1 MNPPC
6 PYNAFGMKLA
16 FLISIMI
23 GKIAPQNF
31 LARNPFSTPATQT
44 RDRAEFLSFLEG
56 KMGEPIVMERLA
68 LQILKKTVDLVLSEA
83 ETTEPDFFLSSPLI
97 FSQTQGPP
105 TLPPSLELS
114 DLEVDWE
121 ASNFLPV
128 DRDFESIIQEA
139 AQRYRVD
146 PGLIR
151 AVIQAESGGN
161 PLAVSRAGARGLMQ
175 LMPETAAELGVT
187 NPFDPTQNIMG
198 GTSYLRRLLDRYRG
212 DVKLALAAYNWG
224 MGNLEKRPE
233 AMPRE
238 TKNFIATVENHQ
250 RNFNKA

>member
-1 MNPPC
+1 
-6 PYNAFGMKLA
+6 MKLA
-16 FLISIMI
+16 FLLSIMI
-23 GKIAPQNF
+23 GKVAPQNS
-31 LARNPFSTPATQT
+31 LARNPFSTPATQI
-44 RDRAEFLSFLEG
+44 RDRTEFLSFLEG

-68 LQILKKTVDLVLSEA
+68 LQILKKTVNLVLSEA
-83 ETTEPDFFLSSPLI
+83 EATEPDFFLSSPLT
-97 FSQTQGPP
+97 FSQTQGPS

-139 AQRYRVD
+139 AQRYRVE

-161 PLAVSRAGARGLMQ
+161 PSAVSRAGARGLMQ

-212 DVKLALAAYNWG
+212 DVKLALGAYNWG

-238 TKNFIATVENHQ
+238 TKNFIATVEKHQ
-250 RNFNKA
+250 RDFNKA

>member
-1 MNPPC
+1 
-6 PYNAFGMKLA
+6 
-16 FLISIMI
+16 MI
-23 GKIAPQNF
+23 GKVVPQNP

-56 KMGEPIVMERLA
+56 KMGEPIAMERLA

-83 ETTEPDFFLSSPLI
+83 ERTEPDFFLSPPLA
-97 FSQTQGPP
+97 FSQTLGPP
-105 TLPPSLELS
+105 TLPPPPELS
-114 DLEVDWE
+114 DLEVGWE

-128 DRDFESIIQEA
+128 DQDFESIIQEA
-139 AQRYRVD
+139 GQRYRVD
-146 PGLIR
+146 AGLIR

-161 PLAVSRAGARGLMQ
+161 PSAVSRAGARGLMQ

-224 MGNLEKRPE
+224 MGNVEKSPDKLP
-233 AMPRE
+233 AE
-238 TKNFIATVENHQ
+238 TRSYIGRVSQHYRAA
-250 RNFNKA
+250 KA

>member
-1 MNPPC
+1 MC
-6 PYNAFGMKLA
+6 
-16 FLISIMI
+16 IMI
-23 GKIAPQNF
+23 KEIDPQNF
-31 LARNPFSTPATQT
+31 LGRNPFSTPAAQK
-44 RDRAEFLSFLEG
+44 RDKAAFLSFLEE
-56 KMGEPIVMERLA
+56 KMGEPMAMEKLA
-68 LQILKKTVDLVLSEA
+68 LQILKKTVDLVLSGTEMA
-83 ETTEPDFFLSSPLI
+83 ESDFFISPALISSK
-97 FSQTQGPP
+97 PP
-105 TLPPSLELS
+105 VSHIPPPSPEPLALEG
-114 DLEVDWE
+114 DLET
-121 ASNFLPV
+121 SNYLPV
-128 DRDFESIIQEA
+128 GRDFESIIQDA
-139 AQRYRVD
+139 GHRYRVD
-146 PGLIR
+146 PALIR

-238 TKNFIATVENHQ
+238 TKSFIALVEKNQ
-250 RNFNKA
+250 RSRNKA

>member
-1 MNPPC
+1 
-6 PYNAFGMKLA
+6 
-16 FLISIMI
+16 MI
-23 GKIAPQNF
+23 GKVVPQNP
-31 LARNPFSTPATQT
+31 LARNPFSAPATQT

-83 ETTEPDFFLSSPLI
+83 EATEPDFFLSPPLVFSP
-97 FSQTQGPP
+97 TQGSPA
-105 TLPPSLELS
+105 LPPPHELS

-139 AQRYRVD
+139 AQRYRVE

-238 TKNFIATVENHQ
+238 TKNFIATVEKHQ
-250 RNFNKA
+250 RDFNKA

>member
-1 MNPPC
+1 
-6 PYNAFGMKLA
+6 
-16 FLISIMI
+16 
-23 GKIAPQNF
+23 
-31 LARNPFSTPATQT
+31 
-44 RDRAEFLSFLEG
+44 
-56 KMGEPIVMERLA
+56 MERLS
-68 LQILKKTVDLVLSEA
+68 LQILKKTVDLVLSGA
-83 ETTEPDFFLSSPLI
+83 ETKEPDFFLSAPLI
-97 FSQTQGPP
+97 FSPTQAPP
-105 TLPPSLELS
+105 ISSPSPELS
-114 DLEVDWE
+114 DPGVDWE
-121 ASNFLPV
+121 ASNFLPA

-224 MGNLEKRPE
+224 MGNLEKHPK
-233 AMPRE
+233 AMPQE
-238 TKNFIATVENHQ
+238 TKNFIAAVEKHQ
-250 RNFNKA
+250 RSFNKT

>member
-1 MNPPC
+1 MV
-6 PYNAFGMKLA
+6 
-16 FLISIMI
+16 
-23 GKIAPQNF
+23 GKVEPQNS
-31 LARNPFSTPATQT
+31 LARNPFSTPAPQN
-44 RDRAEFLSFLEG
+44 RDRAEFLSYLEG

-68 LQILKKTVDLVLSEA
+68 LQILKKTVDLVLSSE
-83 ETTEPDFFLSSPLI
+83 ETAEPDLFLSSPLT
-97 FSQTQGPP
+97 FSP
-105 TLPPSLELS
+105 TRASPASPPSPELA
-114 DLEVDWE
+114 DLEVEWE
-121 ASNFLPV
+121 ESNFLPA
-128 DRDFESIIQEA
+128 DRNFESIIQEA

-151 AVIQAESGGN
+151 AVIQSESGGN

-187 NPFDPTQNIMG
+187 NPFDPAQNIMG

-224 MGNLEKRPE
+224 MGNLERHPE

-238 TKNFIATVENHQ
+238 TKNFIATVEKFQ
-250 RNFNKA
+250 RNPIKS

>member
-1 MNPPC
+1 
-6 PYNAFGMKLA
+6 
-16 FLISIMI
+16 MI
-23 GKIAPQNF
+23 GKIAPQNP

-44 RDRAEFLSFLEG
+44 RDRAEFLSYLEG
-56 KMGEPIVMERLA
+56 KMGEPIAMEKLA
-68 LQILKKTVDLVLSEA
+68 LQILKKTVDLVLSGQ
-83 ETTEPDFFLSSPLI
+83 ETPGSDFFLPSPLI
-97 FSQTQGPP
+97 FSKPP
-105 TLPPSLELS
+105 ASPALPLPPALS
-114 DLEVDWE
+114 DPGVDWE
-121 ASNFLPV
+121 GSNFVPA
-128 DRDFESIIQEA
+128 DSDFESTIQEA

-161 PLAVSRAGARGLMQ
+161 PAAVSRAGARGLMQ

-224 MGNLEKRPE
+224 MGNLEKHPE

-238 TKNFIATVENHQ
+238 TKNFIAAVEKHQ
-250 RNFNKA
+250 RDFNKV